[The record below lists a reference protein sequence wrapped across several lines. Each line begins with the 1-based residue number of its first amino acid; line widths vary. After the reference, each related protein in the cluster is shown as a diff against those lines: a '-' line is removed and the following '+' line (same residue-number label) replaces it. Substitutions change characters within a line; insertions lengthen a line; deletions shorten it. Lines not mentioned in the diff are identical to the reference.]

1 MESTNRQTRPQNKET
16 KTVSLFFTFV
26 PCDPSANQR
35 TMEVEKLFV
44 VFVFFALRTLQ
55 VNYISIAASQSINSD
70 VMPWLSI
77 REQTHT
83 RTHTRT
89 HTHTSHGT
97 EKKRIL
103 SRKKPMNVERVWRK
117 RESRSDRNH
126 CRTKNIRRVCV
137 CVCGK
142 CRVILKKY

>member
-1 MESTNRQTRPQNKET
+1 MWNRPIAKRDRKT
-16 KTVSLFFTFV
+16 KKPKPFRSFLLLFPAIRQPIRGRWRWRNCLSF
-26 PCDPSANQR
+26 
-35 TMEVEKLFV
+35 LF
-44 VFVFFALRTLQ
+44 FFALRTLQ

-137 CVCGK
+137 CVCVWK
-142 CRVILKKY
+142 M